1 MAKGGTLYIERD
13 SSIHSMDGS
22 VKLLLLIVWTVAVFS
37 FMDLRIFTLFFLGGM
52 ALLRAAKIPFKSVK
66 PLFFFVVMFTI
77 FNSVFLIAV
86 TPQYGSELSG
96 SYTTVF
102 TLMGRELT
110 AETLWFAL
118 SLSMKYMAIF
128 PITMLFIF
136 TTHPS
141 RFASSLNKLGI
152 SYRVAYAIN
161 IALRYI
167 PDVSEEFKNIM
178 HAQEARGVAF
188 RKGEAPLMER
198 LVNYNTILIPLVLSS
213 LNRVEVV
220 TNAMNLR
227 GFGREK
233 KRTWYSGSRY
243 TSLDF
248 SVMGA
253 MALLL
258 VLVFYL
264 KNNLITGFWYPFQ

>member
-1 MAKGGTLYIERD
+1 MAKGGTLYIEKD
-13 SSIHSMDGS
+13 SKIHSMDGS
-22 VKLLLLIVWTVAVFS
+22 VKFLLLIVWTVAVFS

-66 PLFFFVVMFTI
+66 PLFFFVVVFTI
-77 FNSVFLIAV
+77 FNSAFLIAV
-86 TPQYGSELSG
+86 TPQFGSELTG

-102 TLMGRELT
+102 TLMGRKLT

-141 RFASSLNKLGI
+141 RFASSLNKLGV

-188 RKGEAPLMER
+188 RKGEASLMER

-233 KRTWYSGSRY
+233 KRTWYSGNSY
-243 TSLDF
+243 TTLDF
-248 SVMGA
+248 TVIGG
-253 MALLL
+253 MAVLL

-264 KNNLITGFWYPFQ
+264 KNNLITGFWYPFH

>member
-1 MAKGGTLYIERD
+1 MAKGGTLYIDAD
-13 SSIHSMDGS
+13 SKIHSLDGS
-22 VKLLLLIVWTVAVFS
+22 VKFLLLIVWTIAVFS
-37 FMDLRIFTLFFLGGM
+37 FMDLRIFTVFFLTGM
-52 ALLRAAKIPFKSVK
+52 GLLTLAKVPFKSIR
-66 PLFFFVVMFTI
+66 PLFIFVVLFTI
-77 FNSVFLIAV
+77 FNSLFLMLV
-86 TPQYGSELSG
+86 TPEHGSTLTNT
-96 SYTTVF
+96 YTTILEV
-102 TLMGRELT
+102 MGRRLT
-110 AETLWFAL
+110 VETIWFAL
-118 SLSMKYMAIF
+118 TLSMKYMAIF

-141 RFASSLNKLGI
+141 RFASSMNKIGV

-188 RKGEAPLMER
+188 RKGEASLIER
-198 LVNYNTILIPLVLSS
+198 IVNYNTILIPLVLSS

-233 KRTWYSGSRY
+233 RRTWYSGTNY
-243 TSLDF
+243 KNLDF
-248 SVMGA
+248 FVIGIMGI
-253 MALLL
+253 LLI
-258 VLVFYL
+258 LVFFL
-264 KNNLITGFWYPFQ
+264 KRNIFNGFWYPFG